1 MKYVFNKTKRKP
13 LDYFGA
19 EHLSMNFLWN
29 YCFEIYIDIKFI
41 DIKFTK
47 TFSYTFFIFVCFVIF
62 RKDVRLP
69 VQLQRAMAAEAEA
82 AREARAKVTI
92 RYIKRNHTFFAIYM
106 ILGVKNIR
114 SNSDMYNFR

>member
-1 MKYVFNKTKRKP
+1 M
-13 LDYFGA
+13 
-19 EHLSMNFLWN
+19 
-29 YCFEIYIDIKFI
+29 
-41 DIKFTK
+41 
-47 TFSYTFFIFVCFVIF
+47 VCFVIF